1 MGKPDKYY
9 RAYAY
14 RVARPHAERLKPSR
28 SDTML
33 LHKIFD
39 TVELENEFWA
49 KHPSAHMVKCIVIGD
64 RTHIWYAESRGPYN
78 GGHMVR
84 GGADGDGTTYV

>member
-1 MGKPDKYY
+1 
-9 RAYAY
+9 
-14 RVARPHAERLKPSR
+14 
-28 SDTML
+28 ML

-78 GGHMVR
+78 GGHMIR
-84 GGADGDGTTYV
+84 GGADGDGSTYA